1 MYVPSNLGLLAVV
14 PASHAP
20 ADCQFFDFKPKRAT
34 VLFPQDFDVEQ
45 IPAPNPR
52 EIHRKHTTHIHY
64 KPDIPS
70 HIYHKPGPRKSL
82 LPPCLDPTSAACNNN
97 NSNNTTM
104 TMNQP
109 PEEPP
114 VEKKA
119 KKERGDS
126 WKDIAVNLHKVRQTI
141 VNTNAAAPA
150 SSSLK
155 ATESPPA

>member
-1 MYVPSNLGLLAVV
+1 MSSNLGLLAVV

-45 IPAPNPR
+45 IPAPIPH

-70 HIYHKPGPRKSL
+70 HIYHKPGPRKPH
-82 LPPCLDPTSAACNNN
+82 LPPCLDPTSAACERSNNNN
-97 NSNNTTM
+97 NSNTT

-109 PEEPP
+109 PEEQP

-141 VNTNAAAPA
+141 VNTNVVAPA
-150 SSSLK
+150 SSSL
-155 ATESPPA
+155 PPAESRHA